1 MASIGVLG
9 NLLVLSGH
17 FLGGARTHAEH
28 SLYLRHLALSDLI
41 MGVYLAIIATADISY
56 RQVL

>member
-1 MASIGVLG
+1 MASVGVLG

-17 FLGGARTHAEH
+17 FLGGTRTHAEH

-41 MGVYLAIIATADISY
+41 MGIYLAIIATADITY
-56 RQVL
+56 R